1 MLFCNQKMNFFLWQ
15 SNHVVSSPR
24 LSTSHST
31 EIHGPSSMSLLWGL
45 WKGRISTSDTWE
57 EGNRGHQ
64 PDSGRGHDMSRWR
77 LAVHWV
83 AQVLPMLPTPCF
95 KPQQGVSTM
104 ATCCNYVWSSKATVA
119 LAAPKLSQNLWEA
132 GHRHQYVSIS
142 MYQRPLGDSCAGEVV
157 SHQATPYS
165 YHQSLNENQLPC
177 SFLYQKFAIKRRKL
191 PNVCGVWFFFKS
203 FNVRWNF
210 ISVKCH
216 GKCSPSRSVGTL
228 WWLKWSAPS
237 LAGQL
242 GTGKSQGVS
251 CCLWASEAAGPIL
264 AYGIRTADSF

>member
-45 WKGRISTSDTWE
+45 RKGRISTSDTWE

-132 GHRHQYVSIS
+132 GHRRQYVSIS

-191 PNVCGVWFFFKS
+191 PNVCGVWFFLSLLMWGEILFQS
-203 FNVRWNF
+203 NAT
-210 ISVKCH
+210 
-216 GKCSPSRSVGTL
+216 G
-228 WWLKWSAPS
+228 SAPLPVLWELYGGWNEVLHS
-237 LAGQL
+237 WQASWGPESRREWAAVSGHLRLL
-242 GTGKSQGVS
+242 GPFSPM
-251 CCLWASEAAGPIL
+251 E
-264 AYGIRTADSF
+264 